1 MDPATYTDTKSPT
14 VGLVMLFIMSAI
26 SAKEGREIATLDIG
40 NAFVKAD
47 MKGEEE
53 VLVAL
58 DKLSTAILI
67 KIDSSYEKF
76 VNRNGEIVVKLNKA
90 LYGCVQSARLW
101 FDTLTTEL
109 RSYGYV
115 HNSHDPCVMNK
126 TVDGKQSTLLIH
138 VDDIKILSQ
147 IKGEVKMLYDSL
159 LKKFEKVNYHDGL

>member
-1 MDPATYTDTKSPT
+1 
-14 VGLVMLFIMSAI
+14 MLFIMSAI

-90 LYGCVQSARLW
+90 LYGCVQSARL
-101 FDTLTTEL
+101 
-109 RSYGYV
+109 
-115 HNSHDPCVMNK
+115 
-126 TVDGKQSTLLIH
+126 
-138 VDDIKILSQ
+138 
-147 IKGEVKMLYDSL
+147 
-159 LKKFEKVNYHDGL
+159 